1 MDKTKTLTAIGA
13 IFLVFFVLAVFVA
26 ELYALW
32 LIATVIAQA
41 AGAGFWGTVAV
52 FVLLLDALHVKNTS
66 F

>member
-1 MDKTKTLTAIGA
+1 MNKTKILATIGA

-52 FVLLLDALHVKNTS
+52 FVLLLDALRVKNTS